1 VVDVRSLD
9 KKLLRDLLRLWG
21 QILAIALIVACGI
34 AMFVAMQSNYE
45 SLKLSQAN
53 YYNQYRFAQVFASLK
68 RAPETIVEHI
78 QEIPGVA
85 QVQTRVLMD
94 VTLDVKGRSE
104 PVIGRLISIPEQQS
118 PMLND
123 LYIRQGRY
131 IEANRRDEVLVSEAF
146 AQANRLQLE
155 DTVGAVI
162 NGRWQRLRIVGF
174 ALSPEYIYEI
184 RGGDVF
190 PDNQRFGVFW
200 MGREALGNALNMDG
214 AFNDVALTLLPKTNP
229 AEVIFRLDQLLKPY
243 GGVGA
248 IAREDQTSNRFVS
261 DEIVQLQGH
270 AKIVPTIFLGIGAF
284 LLHIVLTRLI
294 STQRDQ
300 IAVLKAF
307 GYSNW
312 AIGRHFLKFVLAIVF
327 LGAVIGTGFGLW
339 LGKSLT
345 QLYGQ
350 FYHFPIL
357 RYQVSSATIAG
368 AVAISLGA
376 ALLGAFGAVQRAV
389 AMPPAEAMRPEPP
402 AQFRRTLMERLGLQA
417 LLSPVGR
424 IILRNLERKPLQSIF
439 SIIGIALA
447 VALLVSGRYSQD
459 VTQYLIDVQFNTIQ
473 REDAMVTF
481 IEPRPARTRY
491 EVAQLPG
498 VLYAEPFRAVA
509 AQLRFGHRSHKVGIL
524 GLKPAGELRHL
535 VDRQLQDVDLPLDG
549 ILLST
554 KLAEILNIQPEQTL
568 TVDVLEGKRPLL
580 KIPVAGLVDE
590 LVGLSAYMDIQAL
603 NRLMQEGETISGAF
617 LAVDEMQLDPLY
629 KQLKQTPAVASVTL
643 RKAAIAQF
651 QKTIAESQGVVTGIQ
666 VIFACII
673 AFGVV
678 YNSARISLSERSRE
692 LATLRIIGFSRP
704 QIAMILLGEQAALT
718 LVAIPV
724 GCAMGYGIAAML
736 SNLLDTEL
744 YRFPLVVR
752 NTSYGFAVVVV
763 LLAAAISGAMIRRN
777 LNRLDLVAVLKTR
790 E

>member
-1 VVDVRSLD
+1 MRSLD
-9 KKLLRDLLRLWG
+9 KKLVRDLLRLWG

-45 SLKLSQAN
+45 SLKLSQSN

-68 RAPETIVEHI
+68 RAPETLTEQI
-78 QEIPGVA
+78 QAIPGVA
-85 QVQTRVLMD
+85 QMQTRVQMD
-94 VTLDVKGRSE
+94 VTLDVAGRSE
-104 PVIGRLISIPEQQS
+104 PVIGRLISIPEQRA

-123 LYIRQGRY
+123 LYIRQGHY
-131 IEANRRDEVLVSEAF
+131 IEAQGRDEVLVSEAF
-146 AQANRLQLE
+146 AQANHLQLG

-184 RGGDVF
+184 RAGDIF

-214 AFNDVALTLLPKTNP
+214 AFNDVALTVLPKTNP
-229 AEVIFRLDQLLKPY
+229 AEVVFRLDQLLKPY

-248 IAREDQTSNRFVS
+248 IAREDQISHRFVS
-261 DEIVQLQGH
+261 DEITQLRAHGQ
-270 AKIVPTIFLGIGAF
+270 IVPTVFLGIGAF
-284 LLHIVLTRLI
+284 LLHIVLSRLI
-294 STQRDQ
+294 RTQRDQ

-307 GYSNW
+307 GYSHW
-312 AIGRHFLKFVLAIVF
+312 AIGWHFLKFVLAIVL
-327 LGAVIGTGFGLW
+327 LGAAIGTGFGLW
-339 LGKSLT
+339 LGKALV

-350 FYHFPIL
+350 FYHFPVL
-357 RYQVSSATIAG
+357 RFSISPIVLLGAIALS
-368 AVAISLGA
+368 VGA
-376 ALLGAFGAVQRAV
+376 ALLGAFGAVQQAV

-402 AQFRRTLMERLGLQA
+402 AQFRRTLMERFGLQA
-417 LLSPVGR
+417 FLSPVGR
-424 IILRNLERKPLQSIF
+424 IILRNLERKPLQSVL

-459 VTQYLIDVQFNTIQ
+459 VTQYLIQVQFNTIQ
-473 REDAMVTF
+473 RDDAMITF

-498 VLYAEPFRAVA
+498 VLYAEPFRSVA
-509 AQLRFGHRSHKVGIL
+509 AQLRVGHRTQKVAIL
-524 GLKPAGELRHL
+524 GLNATGELRHL
-535 VDRQLQDVDLPLDG
+535 VDRNLQSVDLPMDG
-549 ILLST
+549 IVLST
-554 KLAEILNIQPEQTL
+554 KLAEILHIQPEQTL
-568 TVDVLEGKRPLL
+568 TAEVLEGARPTL

-603 NRLMQEGETISGAF
+603 NRLMQEGQTISGAF

-629 KQLKQTPAVASVTL
+629 KQLKQTPAVASVAL
-643 RKAAIAQF
+643 RKVSIAQF
-651 QKTIAESQGVVTGIQ
+651 QKTIAQNQGVVTMIQ

-673 AFGVV
+673 AFGVI
-678 YNSARISLSERSRE
+678 YNSARISLSERGRE

-704 QIAMILLGEQAALT
+704 QIAMVLLGEQAALT
-718 LVAIPV
+718 LAAIPI
-724 GCAMGYGIAAML
+724 GCLIGYGIAALL
-736 SNLLDTEL
+736 SKLLDTEL
-744 YRFPLVVR
+744 YRLPLVVR
-752 NTSYGFAVVVV
+752 NTSYGFAVIVV
-763 LLAAAISGAMIRRN
+763 LIAASLSGVMIRRH
-777 LNRLDLVAVLKTR
+777 LNRLDLIAVLKTR